1 MKIEVTQE
9 QYDFLQE
16 LQHEL
21 LTQPNDGNADPV
33 FWGVIEE
40 KEISVPD
47 GCGELRIYI
56 GDSAEAKTLEEAVA
70 YVDEWVK
77 YRDDSDGSI
86 EQDWDEVDKECLEEV
101 MDFMTA
107 YNDSQCR
114 LVWVDKKWELSD
126 DTGAF
131 ITKRACQEY
140 IDRYGYNHSNPHTYA
155 MTAFRNHEYEK
166 LINTLKTIK
175 FDN

>member
-1 MKIEVTQE
+1 
-9 QYDFLQE
+9 
-16 LQHEL
+16 
-21 LTQPNDGNADPV
+21 
-33 FWGVIEE
+33 
-40 KEISVPD
+40 
-47 GCGELRIYI
+47 
-56 GDSAEAKTLEEAVA
+56 
-70 YVDEWVK
+70 
-77 YRDDSDGSI
+77 
-86 EQDWDEVDKECLEEV
+86 

-140 IDRYGYNHSNPHTYA
+140 IDKYGYNHSNPHTYA